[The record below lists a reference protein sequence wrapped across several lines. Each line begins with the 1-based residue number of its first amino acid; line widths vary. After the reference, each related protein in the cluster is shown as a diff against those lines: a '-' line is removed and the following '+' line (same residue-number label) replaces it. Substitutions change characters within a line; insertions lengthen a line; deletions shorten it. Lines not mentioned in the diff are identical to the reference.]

1 MGGLRGCSPTRY
13 RTTTARLPKR
23 HAAQSILLVMT
34 QSRTGRKPNV
44 KSKRF
49 FIAGLLGLALTAV
62 VLAGTAG
69 ASGKATLNGAGSTFV
84 YPLVST
90 WASDYHGAK
99 INYNPIGSGGG
110 IQAICNR
117 QVDFGA
123 SDAPL
128 TKDQFAGCHG
138 VVQIPWALAG
148 TSIPYHLNG
157 GPEHLKITGA
167 VLAKI
172 YLGQIKKW
180 NAPVIKKLNKGVR
193 LPGTKITPIYRSDSS
208 GTTYNFTDYLSKV
221 SKPFK
226 NKVGRGTQVNF
237 PTGIGASHSSGVSAA
252 LNQTNGGIAY
262 VDTAYSVKN
271 HFKYFKVQNRAKKF
285 ILPTVRS
292 CNQARKTVTRIP
304 KSNEMH
310 IVDPPKTRPKAYP
323 ICTFTYVIV
332 PKHASKAAAL
342 KKFIKWAVLK
352 GQKVPGAQA
361 DLKFTPIGH
370 KVQAAAMAT
379 LKKVH

>member
-1 MGGLRGCSPTRY
+1 M
-13 RTTTARLPKR
+13 
-23 HAAQSILLVMT
+23 
-34 QSRTGRKPNV
+34 

-49 FIAGLLGLALTAV
+49 FITSLLGLSIAAAAI
-62 VLAGTAG
+62 AGTAG
-69 ASGKATLNGAGSTFV
+69 ASGKGTLSGAGSTFV

-90 WASDYHGAK
+90 WASDYHASK
-99 INYNPIGSGGG
+99 INYSPIGSGGG
-110 IQAICNR
+110 IQAISNL

-128 TKDQFAGCHG
+128 TKDQSAGCHG
-138 VVQIPWALAG
+138 CVQIPWALAG
-148 TSIPYHLNG
+148 TSVPYHLKG
-157 GPEHLKITGA
+157 VSPHLKITGT

-180 NAPVIKKLNKGVR
+180 NAPAIKKLNKGVS
-193 LPGTKITPIYRSDSS
+193 LPSEKITPIYRSDAS

-221 SKPFK
+221 SKAFK
-226 NKVGRGTQVNF
+226 SRIGRGTQVNF

-271 HFKYFKVQNRAKKF
+271 HFKYFRVQNRAKKF
-285 ILPTVRS
+285 VLPTVRS

-310 IVDPPKTRPKAYP
+310 IVDPPKTRPKAYS

-332 PKHASKAAAL
+332 PKHAPKAAAL
-342 KKFIKWAVLK
+342 KAFIKWAVLK

-370 KVQAAAMAT
+370 KVQAAALAT